1 MRKLFALILLCVML
15 SVCLCG
21 CGNRDMWDTVYTYDR
36 CMISLPNGEVV
47 EGKVES
53 WSDYENSDQ
62 IQVKVDGKYYLVHST
77 NIVLI
82 SE

>member
-1 MRKLFALILLCVML
+1 MRKLFALILLCFML

-21 CGNRDMWDTVYTYDR
+21 CGNRDLWDTVYSYDW
-36 CMISLPNGEVV
+36 CIISLPNGEVV

-62 IQVKVDGKYYLVHST
+62 IQVEVDGKYYLVHST

-82 SE
+82 AK